1 MPKAKKINILLK
13 SFSYETQKAHFFNYE
28 RKTKQQS
35 DMWDYMIKFSIKVV
49 TKNVHDGP
57 IGIIL
62 SGSPGIGK
70 THLSVAVA
78 KYVANHGK
86 IVTFVDEEYINSKI
100 TSSVVPDFTSL
111 ISTSD
116 LIILDDINS
125 KYGGGAQF
133 LKVVLKYVITNNKAI

>member
-1 MPKAKKINILLK
+1 MEPTADIPP
-13 SFSYETQKAHFFNYE
+13 YVVV
-28 RKTKQQS
+28 
-35 DMWDYMIKFSIKVV
+35 IKFSIKVV

-86 IVTFVDEEYINSKI
+86 IVTFVDEEYINS
-100 TSSVVPDFTSL
+100 
-111 ISTSD
+111 
-116 LIILDDINS
+116 ILYYFFMIQ
-125 KYGGGAQF
+125 K
-133 LKVVLKYVITNNKAI
+133 K